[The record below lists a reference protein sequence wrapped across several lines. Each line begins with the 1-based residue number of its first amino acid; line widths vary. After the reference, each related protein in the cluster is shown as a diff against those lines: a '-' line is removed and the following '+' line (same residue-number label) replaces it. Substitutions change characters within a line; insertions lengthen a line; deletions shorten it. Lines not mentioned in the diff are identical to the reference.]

1 MSLITTSQSVSVLR
15 AADFLV
21 ISGANEGD
29 GLSFAD
35 DLIMDDIYGLRSG
48 AELARLALLRAHTH
62 EMVIG
67 TDTELGTPG
76 AEVHLDC
83 ALTLMSQDAPV
94 TEVLILVQVGA
105 DGHAEDVFA
114 LPLAPLVPKT
124 EYQLVG
130 IDRSDAARKL
140 AQVACVSFSRGTHIT
155 MGSGRQRPIE
165 ELQPGDPV
173 LTRDDGVQPIRW
185 VGHSTQRAVGE
196 FAPIRI
202 AAGTLNNTR
211 NLVVSPDHRLF
222 IYQRT
227 DRLGAG
233 RSELL
238 VKARHLVNGQSVTVQ
253 QGGFIDYFQL
263 LFDTH
268 QIIYAEGIA
277 AESMLVDDRTA
288 PLLPPVLGQNG
299 QDGRP
304 QRHHDTLRGLDV
316 QKDLLNHPDAA
327 ELLRR
332 ASLR

>member
-1 MSLITTSQSVSVLR
+1 MSLITTSQSVSVLQ
-15 AADFLV
+15 AADV
-21 ISGANEGD
+21 MVTSGANEGD

-35 DLIMDDIYGLRSG
+35 DLIMDDIYEVRGG
-48 AELARLALLRAHTH
+48 ANLARLALLRSDSGN
-62 EMVIG
+62 MVIG
-67 TDTELGTPG
+67 EDTDLGTPG

-83 ALTLMSQDAPV
+83 ALTFMSPHAPV
-94 TEVLILVQVGA
+94 TEVLVLVQVDA
-105 DGHAEDVFA
+105 DDHAEEVFA
-114 LPLAPLVPKT
+114 LPLAPLAPRT

-130 IDRSDAARKL
+130 IERSDAARKL
-140 AQVACVSFSRGTHIT
+140 AQVASVSFSRGTHIT

-211 NLVVSPDHRLF
+211 DLIVSPDHRLF

-253 QGGFIDYFQL
+253 KGGFIDYFQL

-277 AESMLVDDRTA
+277 AESMLVDGRTA
-288 PLLPPVLGQNG
+288 PLLPPVMR
-299 QDGRP
+299 QDGRGLGP
-304 QRHHDTLRGLDV
+304 QRHQDTLKGLDV
-316 QKDLLNHPDAA
+316 QKDLLDHPDAV

>member
-15 AADFLV
+15 AADIV
-21 ISGANEGD
+21 VTSGANEGD

-35 DLIMDDIYGLRSG
+35 DLIMDDIYMVRMGTD
-48 AELARLALLRAHTH
+48 LARLGLLRSDTQ
-62 EMVIG
+62 EMIVG
-67 TDTELGTPG
+67 ADTETGRPG

-83 ALTLMSQDAPV
+83 ALTFMSQNAPV
-94 TEVLILVQVGA
+94 TEVLILVQVDA

-114 LPLAPLVPKT
+114 LPLAPLDART

-140 AQVACVSFSRGTHIT
+140 AHVACVSFSRGTHIT

-165 ELQPGDPV
+165 ELQPGDAV
-173 LTRDDGVQPIRW
+173 LTRDDGVQQVRW
-185 VGHSTQRAVGE
+185 IGHNTQRAVGA

-202 AAGTLNNTR
+202 AAGTLNNAR
-211 NLVVSPDHRLF
+211 DLIVSPDHRLF

-233 RSELL
+233 RAELL
-238 VKARHLVNGQSVTVQ
+238 VKARHLVNGRNVTVQ
-253 QGGFIDYFQL
+253 QGGFVDYFQL

-277 AESMLVDDRTA
+277 AESMFVDGRTA
-288 PLLPPVLGQNG
+288 PLLPPVAGWDGQG
-299 QDGRP
+299 P
-304 QRHHDTLRGLDV
+304 QGHHNALKGLDV
-316 QKDLLNHPDAA
+316 QQDLLDHPDAV